1 MAKRDIVVIG
11 GSVGGFQALRATVA
25 ALPPDFGAALFVV
38 LHVGDRPSR
47 LPELLSA
54 AGPLPAHHAIDGEAI
69 EGGQIYVAPPHRHL
83 LLSRHRVRLSRAP
96 RENWARPAVDPLF
109 RSAAAAYGP
118 RVVAAVLSGA
128 LNDGTD
134 GISAIKRHGGVTIVQ
149 DPADALDPGMP
160 QSALDHTTVDHCVPA
175 AAIADLLVRL
185 TCEEIAPAPGGEMKA
200 APAPSPSEQEAMAR
214 ERESEY
220 DDQPPAALICPEC
233 GGAMRESSLGTLD
246 YYTCHLGHRFAA
258 PNLSVAQFRQVEQA
272 LEAALRALGERAE
285 LCRRI
290 AERARAGERQR
301 AAEHWDRARQQA
313 EAHLKVLQRFLEEDW
328 VQPAEAPADEEEEE
342 EAGH

>member
-1 MAKRDIVVIG
+1 MARRDIVVIG
-11 GSVGGFQALRATVA
+11 GSIGGFQALRTIVA
-25 ALPPDFGAALFVV
+25 GLPPDFGAALFVV

-54 AGPLPAHHAIDGEAI
+54 SGPLPAHHAEDGEPI
-69 EGGQIYVAPPHRHL
+69 EEGRIYVAPPDRHL
-83 LLSRHRVRLSRAP
+83 LISRRRIRLSRAP

-118 RVVAAVLSGA
+118 QVIGVVLSGA

-134 GISAIKRHGGVTIVQ
+134 GISTIKRHGGVAVVQ

-160 QSALDHTTVDHCVPA
+160 QSVLDHTSIDHCVPA
-175 AAIADLLVRL
+175 AEIAGLLTRL
-185 TCEEIAPAPGGEMKA
+185 TREEVALPRRGDGEEV
-200 APAPSPSEQEAMAR
+200 PSPPSSIPQSVMA
-214 ERESEY
+214 SEY
-220 DDQPPAALICPEC
+220 ETEAPAALICPEC

-272 LEAALRALGERAE
+272 IEIALRTLGERAE

-290 AERARAGERQR
+290 AERARAGGRSR
-301 AAEHWDRARQQA
+301 SAEHWDRARRQA
-313 EAHLKVLQRFLEEDW
+313 EEHIGVLQRFLKEDW
-328 VQPAEAPADEEEEE
+328 VQPGEETSAEERT
-342 EAGH
+342 GHC

>member
-1 MAKRDIVVIG
+1 MAPNDITGRDIVVIG
-11 GSVGGFQALRATVA
+11 GSIGGFQALRTILA
-25 ALPPDFGAALFVV
+25 ALPPDFGAAVFVV

-47 LPELLSA
+47 LPELLSI
-54 AGPLPAHHAIDGEAI
+54 AGPLPAHHATDGEAVA
-69 EGGQIYVAPPHRHL
+69 GGQIYVAPPDRHL
-83 LLSRHRVRLSRAP
+83 LLSRRRVRLSRAP

-109 RSAAAAYGP
+109 RSAAAAYGS
-118 RVVAAVLSGA
+118 RVVAVVLSGA

-134 GISAIKRHGGVTIVQ
+134 GISAVKRHGGVTVVQ

-160 QSALDHTTVDHCVPA
+160 QSALDQVAIDHCVPA
-175 AAIADLLVRL
+175 AAIAGLLLRL
-185 TCEEIAPAPGGEMKA
+185 TREEIAPAPGA
-200 APAPSPSEQEAMAR
+200 AREAAHPPSEQKIMAS
-214 ERESEY
+214 ESEY

-272 LEAALRALGERAE
+272 LEVALRALGERAE

-290 AERARAGERQR
+290 AERARAGGRQR
-301 AAEHWDRARQQA
+301 SAEHWEEARRQA
-313 EAHLKVLQRFLEEDW
+313 EAHLKVLRRFLEEDW
-328 VQPAEAPADEEEEE
+328 LQPAEQPPPEEES
-342 EAGH
+342 GHC

>member
-1 MAKRDIVVIG
+1 MVRRDIVVIG
-11 GSVGGFQALRATVA
+11 GSIGGFQALRTIVA

-38 LHVGDRPSR
+38 LHVGNRPSR

-54 AGPLPAHHAIDGEAI
+54 SGPLPAHHAEDGEAI
-69 EGGQIYVAPPHRHL
+69 EGGRIYVAPPDRHL
-83 LLSRHRVRLSRAP
+83 LISRHRIRLSRAP

-118 RVVAAVLSGA
+118 QVIGVVLSGA

-134 GISAIKRHGGVTIVQ
+134 GLSAIKRHGGVAVVQ
-149 DPADALDPGMP
+149 EPADALASGMP
-160 QSALDHTTVDHCVPA
+160 QSALDHTNVDHCIPA
-175 AAIADLLVRL
+175 AAIAGLLTRL
-185 TCEEIAPAPGGEMKA
+185 SREEIAPARRGDGEEV
-200 APAPSPSEQEAMAR
+200 PSLSSSIPQSVMA
-214 ERESEY
+214 SEY
-220 DDQPPAALICPEC
+220 ETESPAALICPEC

-272 LEAALRALGERAE
+272 IETALRALGERAE

-290 AERARAGERQR
+290 AERARTGGRPHS
-301 AAEHWDRARQQA
+301 AEHWDRARQQA
-313 EAHLKVLQRFLEEDW
+313 EQHIEVLRRFLEEDW
-328 VQPAEAPADEEEEE
+328 VQPGEETLAEGRT
-342 EAGH
+342 GHC